1 MVRNW
6 GALDPT
12 QANQLGA
19 IILLPGFVIL
29 NILRYWAEKLP
40 VPVAIMVLALPLVL
54 ANALVWYWV
63 ARIGRRLATL
73 RSNHFAVPHAPEHR

>member
-1 MVRNW
+1 MVRNC

-19 IILLPGFVIL
+19 LLLLPGFVIL
-29 NILRYWAEKLP
+29 NILRHWAEKLP
-40 VPVAIMVLALPLVL
+40 LPVAILILAVPLIC

-63 ARIGRRLATL
+63 VRIGRRLVKSWL
-73 RSNHFAVPHAPEHR
+73 NHLPAPHAPEHR